1 MILRKWHPSHVRLCA
16 FMCVY
21 ASCVRAC
28 VLMFRSCS
36 FCARRTSRSHSYTC
50 ITTAPCL
57 VFGGLESSGLPVECV
72 RILTGIVA
80 CISVCVYVSVCMS
93 VCLTVIFRYCLFQG
107 WVLAVRSIFRS
118 ALPDLKYLLMTVCGH
133 VCVRMRS
140 CLHSLD

>member
-1 MILRKWHPSHVRLCA
+1 MILRKWHSSHVRLCA

-36 FCARRTSRSHSYTC
+36 FCARRTTRSHSYTC

-72 RILTGIVA
+72 RILTSIVA

-93 VCLTVIFRYCLFQG
+93 VCVTVIFRYCVFQVRLCHCFLSNFTLCPRSG
-107 WVLAVRSIFRS
+107 TGCAVYF
-118 ALPDLKYLLMTVCGH
+118 H
-133 VCVRMRS
+133 VRPA
-140 CLHSLD
+140 